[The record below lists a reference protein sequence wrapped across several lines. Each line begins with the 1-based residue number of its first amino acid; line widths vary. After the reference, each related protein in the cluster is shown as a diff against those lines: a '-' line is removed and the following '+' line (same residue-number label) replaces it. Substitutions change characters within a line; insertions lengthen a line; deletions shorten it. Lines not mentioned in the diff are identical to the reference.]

1 MHVYT
6 DTGVTEYPPN
16 GIAVRTWFEGQGI
29 EGAEHEFGMTRNQIY
44 YENADDS
51 LKGFRLMRTPSVGM
65 FFEDSGAKL
74 SGTRVH
80 DFDGPRI
87 SSDASQVEGQM
98 GILYKAQD
106 GTVTTA
112 SEWILPESTETTNI
126 ESV

>member
-1 MHVYT
+1 VLEFSLSDRCDKYDGSLCGEFREVSMHVYT

-87 SSDASQVEGQM
+87 SSDAS
-98 GILYKAQD
+98 
-106 GTVTTA
+106 
-112 SEWILPESTETTNI
+112 
-126 ESV
+126 